1 VQFWVRN
8 LLDKDYYLNRTEQ
21 ALGDIQFLAPPR
33 TLGVTVSFKTR

>member
-1 VQFWVRN
+1 VQLWARN

-33 TLGVTVSFKTR
+33 SFGVTLSFKTR